1 MKGTERQCQNCGH
14 RCHCYSPDCP
24 ECHNDICIQCQCDKP
39 NIKDIPDSFIK
50 GNT

>member
-24 ECHNDICIQCQCDKP
+24 ECHNDVCVKCECDKP
-39 NIKDIPDSFIK
+39 NLKDIPDSFIK
-50 GNT
+50 RT